1 MSALEQ
7 IPIEEG
13 LFTWPAKQPQLI
25 GSRCTSCGAHT
36 FPRQEGCPRCSGTDT
51 EDALLSSRGTLWTW
65 TTQEF
70 RPKTPPFTGPE
81 TEESFEP
88 FLLGYVELP
97 GQLKVE
103 TRLVDVEFEQLRL
116 GLEMEIAIVPFRR
129 DGDTEIMIFAF
140 RPVA

>member
-1 MSALEQ
+1 
-7 IPIEEG
+7 
-13 LFTWPAKQPQLI
+13 
-25 GSRCTSCGAHT
+25 
-36 FPRQEGCPRCSGTDT
+36 
-51 EDALLSSRGTLWTW
+51 
-65 TTQEF
+65 
-70 RPKTPPFTGPE
+70 
-81 TEESFEP
+81 
-88 FLLGYVELP
+88 VELP